1 MKTRRKACIIFCFL
15 VQAFFNSNLFST
27 ELPHP
32 TYLEFLKKFPD
43 GYPKFIG
50 SGNPK
55 SIGAFKMYLQELGYM
70 TFDYGGNSIG
80 FKFYVSD
87 LDENKSQS
95 QSIKDQS
102 NRELNSVNQKF
113 NTFSGAS
120 KNINTLTDN
129 IVVKNNIS
137 LWIREINLQIQ
148 NIIKYPKIAKD
159 RNQSGRVLI
168 SISLMPN
175 GELLDVNI
183 EETSGF
189 KSLDQSTVN
198 AINKIKKFY
207 PAPFEAKNKNF
218 TFILPIKFSLDQ

>member
-113 NTFSGAS
+113 NTFSSAS

-129 IVVKNNIS
+129 ILVKNNIS

-148 NIIKYPKIAKD
+148 NIIKYPK
-159 RNQSGRVLI
+159 
-168 SISLMPN
+168 
-175 GELLDVNI
+175 
-183 EETSGF
+183 
-189 KSLDQSTVN
+189 
-198 AINKIKKFY
+198 
-207 PAPFEAKNKNF
+207 
-218 TFILPIKFSLDQ
+218 

>member
-1 MKTRRKACIIFCFL
+1 MKIRRKACIIFCFL

-87 LDENKSQS
+87 LDGNKSPS
-95 QSIKDQS
+95 QS
-102 NRELNSVNQKF
+102 NRESNNVNKKF
-113 NTFSGAS
+113 NAFSGAS
-120 KNINTLTDN
+120 KNINTLTDS
-129 IVVKNNIS
+129 ILIKNNIS